1 MCDAA
6 RQFRF
11 RHVRRRQDEHVPRG
25 VAGEQG
31 KGATARYSAVDRS
44 ASGDE
49 ARVAASAWGP
59 VPNPN
64 RPMANGQWRARDA
77 ILSLTRPRTG
87 DPVTWREQRPAPS
100 SIGTGWYHGTV
111 LPQRHCCMRTHWY
124 HTAAA
129 GSIQCN
135 FSRPINADLLPA
147 APSIRSR

>member
-31 KGATARYSAVDRS
+31 KGATARYSAIDRS

-49 ARVAASAWGP
+49 ARVAVSAWGP

-87 DPVTWREQRPAPS
+87 DPVTSREQRPAALVLD
-100 SIGTGWYHGTV
+100 GTV
-111 LPQRHCCMRTHWY
+111 MRLPQA
-124 HTAAA
+124 TAPA
-129 GSIQCN
+129 
-135 FSRPINADLLPA
+135 PLLYA
-147 APSIRSR
+147 YTLVSV